1 MEPDAI
7 KTNLKPEN
15 KLSLSNSGSQIMTN
29 NINVLIIDDDE
40 DDYFI
45 TSDYL
50 KNIPGKNFVID
61 WCYNYRHALNE
72 IKREKHDVYL
82 VDYRLGIKTGI
93 DLIKEA
99 KQLESDSPFILL
111 TGKGDINI
119 DEEAMKLGAF
129 DYLVKADLSSEK
141 LERSIRYSINRAR
154 MLNELRTQEKKY
166 RSIFDRSSDA
176 LFVADEKLA
185 ITEVN
190 AAFGNLLSCEVDSLL
205 KTKLPELLTDNYLSR
220 KLTEELKH
228 KGYIEG
234 WQAEIRYKK
243 NQPRQCIISATK
255 EKSIDGKTYYQG
267 IIHDMTLIKKAER
280 ATLRA
285 EKLAV
290 TGRLVRT
297 LAHEVRNPI
306 NNINLA
312 CEHLRNANSF
322 QENVLYFD
330 IIYRNSDRIN
340 ELIKELLNSS
350 RPSEMQLKDAVL
362 QSVIDEIVNAARDRI
377 NLKNIVLQVDY
388 PSELINVYLDFEKM
402 VIALLNILINAV
414 EAIEH
419 DNGRISIKVKKDNEH
434 AVIEII
440 DNGTGISEDKIPR
453 LFEPYYTS
461 KRNGIGLGLASTLN
475 IIQAHNGSVEVSS
488 EINKATNFTITLP
501 VKMS

>member
-1 MEPDAI
+1 MM
-7 KTNLKPEN
+7 N
-15 KLSLSNSGSQIMTN
+15 N

-50 KNIPGKNFVID
+50 KSIPGKNFVID
-61 WCYNYRHALNE
+61 WCYNYRNALDE

-82 VDYRLGIKTGI
+82 VDYRLGVKTGI

-99 KQLESDSPFILL
+99 KQLESDAPFILL
-111 TGKGDINI
+111 TGKGDSNI

-129 DYLVKADLSSEK
+129 DYLIKAELSSEK
-141 LERSIRYSINRAR
+141 LERSIRYSINRAK
-154 MLNELRTQEKKY
+154 MLNELKTQEKKY
-166 RSIFDRSSDA
+166 RNIFDKSSDA
-176 LFVADEKLA
+176 LFVADDKLTF
-185 ITEVN
+185 TEVN
-190 AAFGNLLSCEVDSLL
+190 AAFGNLLSCEEDYLL
-205 KTKLPELLTDNYLSR
+205 KSKLSDLFTDNFLSR
-220 KLTEELKH
+220 KLSEDLKH
-228 KGYIEG
+228 KGLIEG

-243 NQPRQCIISATK
+243 NQPKQCIISATK
-255 EKSIDGKTYYQG
+255 ERSMDGKTYYQG
-267 IIHDMTLIKKAER
+267 IIHDITLIKKAER

-285 EKLAV
+285 EKLAA

-312 CEHLRNANSF
+312 SEHLRNINTSE
-322 QENVLYFD
+322 ENNIYLD
-330 IIYRNSDRIN
+330 IIHRNSGRIN

-350 RPSEMQLKDAVL
+350 RPSEMQLKDVIL
-362 QSVIDEIVNAARDRI
+362 QSVIDEIVNSARDRI

-388 PSELINVYLDFEKM
+388 PSEFINVYLDYEKM

-419 DNGRISIKVKKDNEH
+419 ENGRISIKLRKEKEV
-434 AVIEII
+434 AIIEIT
-440 DNGTGISEDKIPR
+440 DNGAGISEDKIPR

-461 KRNGIGLGLASTLN
+461 KRNGIGLGLAATLN
-475 IIQAHNGSVEVSS
+475 IIQSHNGSIEVTS
-488 EINKATNFTITLP
+488 ELEKSTSFTVTIPAKNT
-501 VKMS
+501 

>member
-1 MEPDAI
+1 
-7 KTNLKPEN
+7 
-15 KLSLSNSGSQIMTN
+15 
-29 NINVLIIDDDE
+29 
-40 DDYFI
+40 
-45 TSDYL
+45 
-50 KNIPGKNFVID
+50 
-61 WCYNYRHALNE
+61 
-72 IKREKHDVYL
+72 
-82 VDYRLGIKTGI
+82 
-93 DLIKEA
+93 
-99 KQLESDSPFILL
+99 
-111 TGKGDINI
+111 
-119 DEEAMKLGAF
+119 MKLGAF
-129 DYLVKADLSSEK
+129 DYLVKAELSSEK

-154 MLNELRTQEKKY
+154 MLNELKTQEKKY

-190 AAFGNLLSCEVDSLL
+190 VAFGSLLSCEVDSLL

-220 KLTEELKH
+220 KLSEELKH
-228 KGYIEG
+228 KGYVEG

-243 NQPRQCIISATK
+243 NQPKQCIISATK
-255 EKSIDGKTYYQG
+255 EKSVDGKTYYQG

-312 CEHLRNANSF
+312 CEHLRNSDASE
-322 QENVLYFD
+322 ENALYFD
-330 IIYRNSDRIN
+330 IIYRNTDRIN

-350 RPSEMQLKDAVL
+350 RPSEMQLKDVVL
-362 QSVIDEIVNAARDRI
+362 QSVIDEIVNAARDRV

-402 VIALLNILINAV
+402 VIALLNILINAI

-419 DNGRISIKVKKDNEH
+419 GNGRILIRIKKDKEH
-434 AVIEII
+434 AIIEII
-440 DNGTGISEDKIPR
+440 DNGSGIGEDKVPR

-461 KRNGIGLGLASTLN
+461 KRNGIGLGLAATLN
-475 IIQAHNGSVEVSS
+475 IIQAHNGSIEVNS
-488 EINKATNFTITLP
+488 EINKSTNFTITLP
-501 VKMS
+501 IKAG

>member
-1 MEPDAI
+1 MLD
-7 KTNLKPEN
+7 
-15 KLSLSNSGSQIMTN
+15 

-50 KNIPGKNFVID
+50 KNITGKNFVID
-61 WCYNYRHALNE
+61 WCYNYKHAIDE
-72 IKREKHDVYL
+72 IRREKHDVYL

-99 KQLESDSPFILL
+99 ISHDSESPFILL

-129 DYLVKADLSSEK
+129 DYLIKSELSSEK
-141 LERSIRYSINRAR
+141 LERSIRYSIDRAKT
-154 MLNELRTQEKKY
+154 LNELKAKEKKY
-166 RSIFDRSSDA
+166 RNIFDRSSDA
-176 LFVADEKLA
+176 LFVADDKLCF
-185 ITEVN
+185 TEVN
-190 AAFGNLLSCEVDSLL
+190 VAFENLLLCEQSSLFKL
-205 KTKLPELLTDNYLSR
+205 KVTDLLTDNYLSR
-220 KLTEELKH
+220 KLAEELKH
-228 KGYIEG
+228 KGYIDG
-234 WQAEIRYKK
+234 WQAEMRYKK
-243 NQPRQCIISATK
+243 NQLRQCIISATK
-255 EKSIDGKTYYQG
+255 EKNEGRTYYQG

-285 EKLAV
+285 EKLAA

-312 CEHLRNANSF
+312 CEHLRNNDTSE
-322 QENVLYFD
+322 ENTLYYD
-330 IIYRNSDRIN
+330 IVYRNSGRIN

-350 RPSEMQLKDAVL
+350 RPSEMQLKDAIL
-362 QSVIDEIVNAARDRI
+362 QSVIDEIVNAAKDRI
-377 NLKNIVLQVDY
+377 SLKNIVLQVDY
-388 PSELINVYLDFEKM
+388 PPELISVYLDSEKM
-402 VIALLNILINAV
+402 IIALLNILINAV

-419 DNGRISIKVKKDNEH
+419 ESGRISIKIKKDNEN
-434 AVIEII
+434 AVIEIS
-440 DNGTGISEDKIPR
+440 DNGSGISEDKIPR

-475 IIQAHNGSVEVSS
+475 IIQAHGGSIEVTS
-488 EINKATNFTITLP
+488 EPGKSTSFIITLP
-501 VKMS
+501 YKA

>member
-1 MEPDAI
+1 
-7 KTNLKPEN
+7 
-15 KLSLSNSGSQIMTN
+15 MTN

-61 WCYNYRHALNE
+61 WCYNFKHAVDE

-93 DLIKEA
+93 DLIKES
-99 KQLESDSPFILL
+99 KQRESDSPFILL

-129 DYLVKADLSSEK
+129 DYLVKSELSSEK
-141 LERSIRYSINRAR
+141 LERSIRYSINRAK
-154 MLNELRTQEKKY
+154 MLNELKTKEKKY
-166 RSIFDRSSDA
+166 RDIFNRSSDA
-176 LFVADEKLA
+176 LFVTDEKLL
-185 ITEVN
+185 IIEVN
-190 AAFGNLLSCEVDSLL
+190 AAFGNLLCCEESSLL
-205 KTKLPELLTDNYLSR
+205 KTKLPDLFADNYQSR
-220 KLTEELKH
+220 KLAEELKH
-228 KGYIEG
+228 KGNIDG
-234 WQAEIRYKK
+234 WQCELRYKK
-243 NQPRQCIISATK
+243 NQSKQCIISATK
-255 EKSIDGKTYYQG
+255 EKSTDGKTYYQG
-267 IIHDMTLIKKAER
+267 IIHDITLIKKAER
-280 ATLRA
+280 VTLRA
-285 EKLAV
+285 EKLAA

-312 CEHLRNANSF
+312 CEHLRSIDVSEDKA
-322 QENVLYFD
+322 LYYD
-330 IIYRNSDRIN
+330 IIYRNSGRIN

-350 RPSEMQLKDAVL
+350 RPAEMQLKDSIL

-377 NLKNIVLQVDY
+377 NLKNITLQVDY
-388 PSELINVYLDFEKM
+388 PSEVINVYVDFEKM

-419 DNGRISIKVKKDNEH
+419 DNGRISIRLKKDKDH
-434 AVIEII
+434 AIIEFT
-440 DNGTGISEDKIPR
+440 DNGSGINEDKIPR

-475 IIQAHNGSVEVSS
+475 IIQAHNGTIEVNS
-488 EINKATNFTITLP
+488 EPNKSTSFTILLP
-501 VKMS
+501 VKV

>member
-1 MEPDAI
+1 MI
-7 KTNLKPEN
+7 T
-15 KLSLSNSGSQIMTN
+15 

-61 WCYNYRHALNE
+61 WCYNYSNAIDE
-72 IKREKHDVYL
+72 IRREKHDVYL

-93 DLIKEA
+93 DLIREA
-99 KQLESDSPFILL
+99 IQLESDTPFILL
-111 TGKGDINI
+111 TGKGDIHI

-129 DYLVKADLSSEK
+129 DYLIKAELSSEK
-141 LERSIRYSINRAR
+141 LERSIRYSIDRAR
-154 MLNELRTQEKKY
+154 TLNELKTKEKKY
-166 RSIFDRSSDA
+166 RNIFDRSSDA
-176 LFVADEKLA
+176 LFVTDEKLFF
-185 ITEVN
+185 TEVN
-190 AAFGNLLSCEVDSLL
+190 KAFGNLLSCEEGFLL

-228 KGYIEG
+228 KGFIDG

-243 NQPRQCIISATK
+243 NQPKQCIISATK
-255 EKSIDGKTYYQG
+255 EKSVDDRTYYQG
-267 IIHDMTLIKKAER
+267 LIHDITLIKKAER
-280 ATLRA
+280 AAMRA
-285 EKLAV
+285 EKLAA

-312 CEHLRNANSF
+312 CEHLRTTDASE
-322 QENVLYFD
+322 ENELYFD
-330 IIYRNSDRIN
+330 IIYRNSNRIN

-350 RPSEMQLKDAVL
+350 KPAEMQLKDSIL
-362 QSVIDEIVNAARDRI
+362 QSVIDEIIIAARDRI

-388 PSELINVYLDFEKM
+388 PSEIINVYCDFEKM

-414 EAIEH
+414 EAVEENTGRIFIRIKKDREHAIIEIS
-419 DNGRISIKVKKDNEH
+419 DNGSG
-434 AVIEII
+434 I
-440 DNGTGISEDKIPR
+440 DEENIPR

-475 IIQAHNGSVEVSS
+475 IIQAHNGSIEVTS
-488 EINKATNFTITLP
+488 EINKSTNFTVTLP
-501 VKMS
+501 AKII

>member
-1 MEPDAI
+1 MI
-7 KTNLKPEN
+7 T
-15 KLSLSNSGSQIMTN
+15 S

-50 KNIPGKNFVID
+50 KSIPGKNFVID
-61 WCYNYRHALNE
+61 WCYNYKHALNE
-72 IKREKHDVYL
+72 IRSEKHDVYL
-82 VDYRLGIKTGI
+82 VDYRLGAKTGI

-111 TGKGDINI
+111 TGKGDIHI

-129 DYLVKADLSSEK
+129 DYLIKAELSSEK
-141 LERSIRYSINRAR
+141 LERSIRYSINRAVI
-154 MLNELRTQEKKY
+154 LNELRTQEKKY
-166 RSIFDRSSDA
+166 RNIFDKSSDA
-176 LFVADEKLA
+176 LFVTDDKLA
-185 ITEVN
+185 FTEVN
-190 AAFGNLLSCEVDSLL
+190 AAFGNLLSCEEDYLL
-205 KTKLPELLTDNYLSR
+205 RSKLPELLTDNYLSR
-220 KLTEELKH
+220 KLAEELKH
-228 KGYIEG
+228 KGYVDG

-243 NQPRQCIISATK
+243 NQPRQCVISATK
-255 EKSIDGKTYYQG
+255 ERSVDNKTYYQG
-267 IIHDMTLIKKAER
+267 IIHDITLIKKAER

-285 EKLAV
+285 EKLAA

-312 CEHLRNANSF
+312 CEHLRSTDVSEENA
-322 QENVLYFD
+322 LYFD
-330 IIYRNSDRIN
+330 IIYRNSGRIN

-350 RPSEMQLKDAVL
+350 RPSEMQLKDATL
-362 QSVIDEIVNAARDRI
+362 QSVIDEIVSAAQDRI
-377 NLKNIVLQVDY
+377 NLKNIVLQVAY
-388 PSELINVYLDFEKM
+388 PSEVINICLDYEKI

-419 DNGRISIKVKKDNEH
+419 TNGRISIKIKKENEL
-434 AVIEII
+434 AVIEIT
-440 DNGTGISEDKIPR
+440 DNGSGISEDKIPR

-475 IIQAHNGSVEVSS
+475 IIQAHNGSIEVNS
-488 EINKATNFTITLP
+488 EPGKSTNFIITLP
-501 VKMS
+501 AKIM